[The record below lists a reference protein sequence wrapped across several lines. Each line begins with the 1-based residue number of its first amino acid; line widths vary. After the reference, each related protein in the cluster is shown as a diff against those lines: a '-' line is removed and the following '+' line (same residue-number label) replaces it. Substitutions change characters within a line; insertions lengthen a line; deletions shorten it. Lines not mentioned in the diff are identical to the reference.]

1 MDCAS
6 SWNAMPSID
15 EPAFQPH
22 LVGMTDTT
30 FSVSETAAK
39 RIAFLASKEAKPVM
53 MRVAVLGGGCSGFQ
67 YNFSFEDQRNEDDL
81 VIERDGAAV
90 LVDSTSLELLK
101 GSQLDYVEEMVG
113 ASFQAHNPTATS
125 SCGCGN
131 SFSVCSGR
139 DEDRDLE
146 CQFRPQADREFGGMA
161 GARQARR

>member
-1 MDCAS
+1 MGGT
-6 SWNAMPSID
+6 NFFRAMPSID
-15 EPAFQPH
+15 EPAFEPH

-30 FSVSETAAK
+30 FAVTESAAK

-67 YNFSFEDQRNEDDL
+67 YNFSFEDARSDDDL
-81 VIERDGAAV
+81 VIERDGASV

-113 ASFQAHNPTATS
+113 ASFQVNNPNATS

-131 SFSVCSGR
+131 SFSV
-139 DEDRDLE
+139 
-146 CQFRPQADREFGGMA
+146 
-161 GARQARR
+161 